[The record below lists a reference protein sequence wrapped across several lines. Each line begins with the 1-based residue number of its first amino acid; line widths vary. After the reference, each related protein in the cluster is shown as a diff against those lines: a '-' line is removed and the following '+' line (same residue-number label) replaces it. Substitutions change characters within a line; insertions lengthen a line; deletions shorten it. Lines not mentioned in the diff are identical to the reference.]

1 VIVSVSEP
9 GKIRNIAVVGHRGVG
24 KTSLVEAM
32 LFQAGKTNRL
42 GAIEAGTT
50 ASDWDDDEH
59 KRQMSLSGAL
69 LHLDWQDRKIN
80 LVDCPGDP
88 GFQADTFAALRVVEG
103 ALVVMSGVMGVEVTT
118 SRVWARADE
127 YELSRVIVVNML
139 DRERADFFRVLDAAR
154 AQLSDRCVAIQLP
167 IGTEHELTGIVDLLH
182 MCAYMDPSG
191 AKEGGPEPIPDD
203 MHAQVQE
210 YREKLLDAVVE
221 TNEDLM
227 ARYLDGE
234 ELPAEDVAHALKD
247 AVTRDELYPV
257 GCAVASKNLG
267 THAILDLLVEG
278 VPSPAKKGTTIEFGD
293 AKQAVFV
300 FKTIADPF
308 AGRISCFRVL
318 AGPVTGDTTLVDP
331 RTHAKERLGQI
342 LLLNGKDSEQVDE
355 LCVGDLGAVAKLK
368 DVVTGDVLVDHEVP
382 VEPPHIDFPEPVMS
396 FAITPKAKG
405 DEEKMG
411 TGLRRLSEEDPTLHM
426 HRDPQTGEQIL
437 SGLTQMQVEVAVDRL
452 RSRFHVDVELH
463 PPRVPYKETIR
474 KEARARHRYKKQTGG
489 RGQFGDCSIL
499 IEPLDSSD
507 GTDYEFVDRI
517 VGGVISQGYRPAV
530 DKGVREAMAH
540 GELAGAPVYGIRVSL
555 VDGQE
560 HAVDS
565 SEMAFKI
572 AGSMAFKEAY
582 LQADPVLLEPI
593 MEVEVTCPDDTV
605 GAVNGDLNSRRAR
618 LHGMEPVGGMTTIRA
633 EVPMAEML
641 TYSQSLTSVT
651 GGRGDYHMT
660 FLRYEEVPTHVAQKI
675 IEQTQKERETAKA

>member
-1 VIVSVSEP
+1 VPAVTEP
-9 GKIRNIAVVGHRGVG
+9 GKIRNIAVAGHRGVG
-24 KTSLVEAM
+24 KTSLVEAL
-32 LFQAGKTNRL
+32 LFQAGKTTRL
-42 GAIEAGTT
+42 GSIEQGTT
-50 ASDWDDDEH
+50 VADWDDDEH
-59 KRQMSLSGAL
+59 KRQMSLSGAQL
-69 LHLDWQDRKIN
+69 NLEWQDRKIN
-80 LVDCPGDP
+80 LVDCPGDA

-103 ALVVMSGVMGVEVTT
+103 ALVVLSAVMGVEVGTA
-118 SRVWARADE
+118 RVWKRADE
-127 YELSRVIVVNML
+127 YELSRVVFVNML
-139 DRERADFFRVLDAAR
+139 DRERADFFRVLDAIR

-167 IGTEHELTGIVDLLH
+167 IGAEHEVSGIVDLLH

-191 AKEGGPEPIPDD
+191 GKEGGPQPIPDELAD
-203 MHAQVQE
+203 QVQE

-227 ARYLDGE
+227 ARYLEGE

-257 GCAVASKNLG
+257 GCGVATKNLG
-267 THAILDLLVEG
+267 TTALLDLLVEG
-278 VPSPAKKGTTIEFGD
+278 VPSPAKKGTTIDFGD

-300 FKTIADPF
+300 YKTIADPF

-342 LLLNGKDSEQVDE
+342 LLLNGKENSPIEA

-405 DEEKMG
+405 DEEKMAA
-411 TGLRRLSEEDPTLHM
+411 GLRRLSEEDPTISLR
-426 HRDPQTGEQIL
+426 RDPQTGEQLI

-452 RSRFHVDVELH
+452 RGRFHVDVELH
-463 PPRVPYKETIR
+463 QPRVPYKETIR

-489 RGQFGDCSIL
+489 RGQFGDCEIVV
-499 IEPLDSSD
+499 EPMQN
-507 GTDYEFVDRI
+507 GEGEPEYEFVDKI
-517 VGGVISQGYRPAV
+517 VGGVISQGFRPAV
-530 DKGVREAMAH
+530 DKGVREAMEH
-540 GELAGAPVYGIRVSL
+540 GELAGAPVYGVRVTL
-555 VDGQE
+555 VDGMMHQ
-560 HAVDS
+560 VDS

-582 LQADPVLLEPI
+582 GKADPVLLEPI
-593 MEVEVTCPDDTV
+593 MELEVTVPDDAV
-605 GAVNGDLNSRRAR
+605 GAVNGDLNSRRGR
-618 LHGMEPVGGMTTIRA
+618 LHGMEPAAGMTTIRA
-633 EVPMAEML
+633 EVPLAEIL
-641 TYSQSLTSVT
+641 TYSPALTSMT
-651 GGRGDYHMT
+651 GGRGDYHMA
-660 FLRYEEVPTHVAQKI
+660 FLRYEEVPMHVAQKI
-675 IEQTQKERETAKA
+675 IDETKKEREAAKA